1 MDRSYEL
8 EIIRRSLAMLT
19 PGQHALRREDAIDLV
34 EELAE
39 LTKRLEM
46 LRKGLARLIE
56 QDDSIGRVPA
66 ARRYGH
72 HEQF

>member
-1 MDRSYEL
+1 
-8 EIIRRSLAMLT
+8 MLT

-39 LTKRLEM
+39 LTQRLET
-46 LRKGLARLIE
+46 LRGGLARLIE
-56 QDDSIGRVPA
+56 ADEAVCRHPS

-72 HEQF
+72 RDSPST